1 MMRNSYAAFLWA
13 ALLAIFLRPAVYAQQ
28 AQTPPASGTAVKAT
42 AEEVLLDV
50 VVRDKKGHEVK
61 DLKPEDFQVLDNGE
75 QKKITSFRL
84 IDGKE
89 AVKPCGARVP
99 LEPLR
104 QARLVTLIFEFR
116 GPRTARS
123 ATVGGGHG
131 STLTVNDTDRGSL
144 LTGSGTEARRL
155 AREAAEYF
163 LKQDLPSN
171 VYTAVLAIDHKL
183 EVLQPYTND
192 SHLLRKAIE
201 RATESQVTDFSAD
214 TERVRHELERA
225 AGANVAGQAV
235 QAPANAS
242 GTPSAAP
249 SEAPALDP
257 VAAPVLAKM
266 LLQTLST
273 VQSNA
278 MMESGRVEIF
288 ALQDAMKEQY
298 RIPGRKTILYISEGF
313 TIPQGFETAFNELIS
328 AANRSNVSLYI
339 MDAHGLGTLSSNQEA
354 VDQLRSASQAS
365 RDEQSNRGNQSVS
378 KDVAQLMDTTLEST
392 RSNYQMTLAN
402 LADSTGGFLIANTND
417 FRSPLRRLAED
428 LQTYYEISYAPG
440 ISNYDGSFHKVAVKM
455 ASGNLRAQSRA
466 GYSALPP
473 SMTAGGTALHP
484 FEVPLLAALE
494 SHELPQGF
502 GFASSALHFRGLK
515 SQLVCGVVLDVPL
528 ANVTFQK
535 SDTEHVKGR
544 LAYVILLK
552 DAQGEVVKKLEN
564 DLPLVEP
571 AARLEALKT
580 THFIY
585 TSHFDLPPG
594 TYGLETAVLD
604 GESNKISTSKSSVT
618 MPVTSGLAISSVS
631 IVRSTRERGAATD
644 DGDPFLVGTKVIS
657 PTLDPLVKKAG
668 TNSLPFYFVIYA
680 DKNITATPQLVMEFS
695 RNGKVLGSGVPPLG
709 APDKDGRIPY
719 IAMTPLER
727 LEPGN
732 FTVRFIVKQGPET
745 AEETASFTLQ

>member
-1 MMRNSYAAFLWA
+1 MMRNSCAAFLWA
-13 ALLAIFLRPAVYAQQ
+13 ALLAMSLRPAVYAQQ
-28 AQTPPASGTAVKAT
+28 VQTPLASGTAVKAT

-61 DLKPEDFQVLDNGE
+61 DLKPEDFQVLDYGE
-75 QKKITSFRL
+75 LKKITSFRL

-104 QARLVTLIFEFR
+104 QARLVTLIFQFLS
-116 GPRTARS
+116 PRTLQS

-131 STLTVNDTDRGSL
+131 STLTGSGTDRGSL
-144 LTGSGTEARRL
+144 LTGSGSEARRL

-163 LKQDLPSN
+163 LKQDLPPN

-183 EVLQPYTND
+183 EVLQPYTNNPT
-192 SHLLRKAIE
+192 LLRKAIY
-201 RATESQVTDFSAD
+201 RATESQVTDFGAD
-214 TERVRHELERA
+214 TERVRHELEQA
-225 AGANVAGQAV
+225 LSSNATGQAA

-249 SEAPALDP
+249 GEASALDAL
-257 VAAPVLAKM
+257 AAPVLAKM

-273 VQSNA
+273 AQSNA
-278 MMESGRVEIF
+278 MMESGRVEIS
-288 ALQDAMKEQY
+288 ALQDAVKEQN

-313 TIPQGFETAFNELIS
+313 TIPQGFEAAFNELIS

-354 VDQLRSASQAS
+354 TDQLRGAAQAS
-365 RDEQSNRGNQSVS
+365 RDEQSNRGNQPVS
-378 KDVAQLMDTTLEST
+378 KDVAQLMDTSLQST
-392 RSNYQMTLAN
+392 RANYQMPLAN

-417 FRSPLRRLAED
+417 FRAPLRRLAED

-502 GFASSALHFRGLK
+502 GFASSALHFRGMRN
-515 SQLVCGVVLDVPL
+515 QLVCGVVLDVPL

-535 SDTEHVKGR
+535 SDTEHVRGR

-552 DAQGEVVKKLEN
+552 DAQGEVLKKFEN

-571 AARLEALKT
+571 AGRLEALKT

-585 TSHFDLPPG
+585 TVHFDVPPG
-594 TYGLETAVLD
+594 TYGIETAVLD
-604 GESNKISTSKSSVT
+604 GESNKVSASKSSVM
-618 MPVTSGLAISSVS
+618 MPATSGLAISSIS
-631 IVRSTRERGAATD
+631 IVRSTKERAASTEE
-644 DGDPFLVGTKVIS
+644 GDPFLIGTKVIS
-657 PTLDPLVKKAG
+657 PTLDPLVKKAS
-668 TNSLPFYFVIYA
+668 TTTLPFYFVIYT
-680 DKNITATPQLVMEFS
+680 DKNINAPPQLVMEFS
-695 RNGKVLGSGVPPLG
+695 RNGKVLGTGVPPLG
-709 APDKDGRIPY
+709 TPDKDGRIPY
-719 IAMTPLER
+719 VAMTPLER

-745 AEETASFTLQ
+745 AEETASFILQ